1 MNRHNLFGHL
11 ALAIAIIILAAFI
24 GQMRHINWHTNDKP
38 VVRDEPQQ
46 TAAAPEDAD
55 ANDGDEA
62 KDNDK
67 DDAEVLVRFKPGTS
81 DETIN
86 RITAQLNDRVE
97 DRFENIDKE
106 EMVIADEDGL
116 DANEVAAEYRNQSEV
131 LYAEPNAEI
140 NLDPS
145 DEDATSAGEDNDNA
159 ASRTFNHAHPS
170 DPMFDEQWSLD
181 NHGTRGGLEGADI
194 SAVKAW
200 EKTQGSQ
207 KVVVAVL
214 DTGVDYT
221 HVDLVHNIWTR
232 PASLAPYHDNELGD
246 FDDAHGFDASDMDG
260 DPMDD
265 NGHGTHCAGIVGAEG
280 DNNDGIAGVNWQVEI
295 MPLKF
300 LDASGSGSVKDAI
313 ECINYAIARKQA
325 GVNLRIIS
333 ASWGSTMY
341 SRALEDA
348 IRRAGDEGILFVAAA
363 GNSSSDNDRRP
374 HYPSNYNLP
383 NVISV
388 AALTRKDELASFSN
402 WGVKSVHIAAP
413 GAEILSTWPNN
424 QYEEHSGTSMATPE
438 VSGVAALVLSLNP
451 DMPVKDLRERLLTSV
466 DKLPALEGR
475 IASGGRINAARAV
488 KAE

>member
-1 MNRHNLFGHL
+1 
-11 ALAIAIIILAAFI
+11 
-24 GQMRHINWHTNDKP
+24 
-38 VVRDEPQQ
+38 
-46 TAAAPEDAD
+46 
-55 ANDGDEA
+55 
-62 KDNDK
+62 
-67 DDAEVLVRFKPGTS
+67 
-81 DETIN
+81 
-86 RITAQLNDRVE
+86 
-97 DRFENIDKE
+97 
-106 EMVIADEDGL
+106 
-116 DANEVAAEYRNQSEV
+116 
-131 LYAEPNAEI
+131 
-140 NLDPS
+140 
-145 DEDATSAGEDNDNA
+145 
-159 ASRTFNHAHPS
+159 TFNHAHPS

-232 PASLAPYHDNELGD
+232 PAGMAPYHDNELGD

-265 NGHGTHCAGIVGAEG
+265 NGHGTHCAGIV
-280 DNNDGIAGVNWQVEI
+280 
-295 MPLKF
+295 
-300 LDASGSGSVKDAI
+300 
-313 ECINYAIARKQA
+313 
-325 GVNLRIIS
+325 
-333 ASWGSTMY
+333 
-341 SRALEDA
+341 
-348 IRRAGDEGILFVAAA
+348 AAA

-374 HYPSNYNLP
+374 HYPSNYNLL

-388 AALTRKDELASFSN
+388 AALNRKDELASFSN

-438 VSGVAALVLSLNP
+438 ISGVAALVLSLNP